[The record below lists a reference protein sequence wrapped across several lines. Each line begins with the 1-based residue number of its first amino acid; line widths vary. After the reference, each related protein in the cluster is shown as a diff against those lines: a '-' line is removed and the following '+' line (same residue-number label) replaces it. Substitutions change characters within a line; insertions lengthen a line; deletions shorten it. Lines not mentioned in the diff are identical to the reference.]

1 METLNSSTLS
11 EKMLNEGKVH
21 CYECK
26 VGYYKPLTPNCKK
39 NYCFICDNCGD
50 RLTVEPNVQIV

>member
-39 NYCFICDNCGD
+39 KIIALYAITAEID
-50 RLTVEPNVQIV
+50 

>member
-39 NYCFICDNCGD
+39 KLLLYM
-50 RLTVEPNVQIV
+50 R